1 MKDAS
6 IKKVSAFLGISL
18 DEAEKFIE
26 KSTVSGEITT
36 AFPIDD
42 WIEQRLLPNTI
53 FIDEA
58 GYSQM
63 CIDALKILKTT
74 AATDYGSSRQ
84 RDMGQLWADMT
95 RGYLGE
101 FAVKQ
106 LLKQK
111 YNVDVVLGHEV
122 GTVEEYLPS
131 DIYKVR
137 EGTLERD
144 PKINIGMKAAKLN
157 GVWFDIPGAQFQ
169 KSHAHILVKV
179 GTGRDHLFAFF
190 KSISVFRDKVLKK
203 GTENGFISEVESQE
217 IWDLLPTFTKI
228 PAYVVGFAEV
238 NKNYQPLSYG
248 GKKGRTN
255 YNITSWNGPISPG
268 DVDQV
273 KVAESAAKVKFEGI
287 GEFSHD
293 SGYLFSTGKLIWNE
307 TAWRALAGK
316 I

>member
-1 MKDAS
+1 
-6 IKKVSAFLGISL
+6 VE
-18 DEAEKFIE
+18 EATKFVE
-26 KSTVSGEITT
+26 KSTISGEIHS
-36 AFPIDD
+36 AFSIEE
-42 WIEQRLLPNTI
+42 WVEQRLLPNTI

-106 LLKQK
+106 MLKDK
-111 YNVDVVLGHEV
+111 FNIDIVLGHEV

-131 DIYKVR
+131 DIYKIKAD
-137 EGTLERD
+137 GIERD
-144 PKINIGMKAAKLN
+144 PKVNIGMKAAKLN
-157 GVWFDIPGAQFQ
+157 GIWFDIPGAQFN
-169 KSHAHILVKV
+169 KSYAHILVKV

-190 KSISVFRDKVLKK
+190 KAISVFRDKVLKR
-203 GTENGFISEVESQE
+203 GTDQGFLSQGESEE
-217 IWDLLPTFTKI
+217 IWNLLPTFTKI
-228 PAYVVGFAEV
+228 PAYIVGFAEV
-238 NKNYQPLSYG
+238 EKHYKPLDYG

-268 DVDQV
+268 DVE
-273 KVAESAAKVKFEGI
+273 KIKTRETASKVKFEGI

-293 SGYLFSTGKLIWNE
+293 SGFLFSAGKLIWDKE
-307 TAWRALAGK
+307 SWSRLAEK
-316 I
+316 L

>member
-1 MKDAS
+1 MSAS
-6 IKKVSAFLGISL
+6 AIKKVSDVLSLSL
-18 DEAEKFIE
+18 DEATKFVE
-26 KSTVSGEITT
+26 KSKISGEVSSS
-36 AFPIDD
+36 FGIDD
-42 WIEQRLLPNTI
+42 WVEQRLLPNTV
-53 FIDEA
+53 FIDES

-101 FAVKQ
+101 YAVKKM
-106 LLKQK
+106 LKDK
-111 YNVDVVLGHEV
+111 FSLDIVLGHEV
-122 GTVEEYLPS
+122 GTVDEYLPS

-137 EGTLERD
+137 EGDVARD
-144 PKINIGMKAAKLN
+144 PNINIGMKAAKLN
-157 GVWFDIPGAQFQ
+157 GIWFDIPGAQFQ

-190 KSISVFRDKVLKK
+190 KAISVFRDKVLKK
-203 GTENGFISEVESQE
+203 GTDLGFISECESRE
-217 IWDLLPTFTKI
+217 IWDLLPTFTNI

-238 NKNYQPLSYG
+238 KKDYKPLDYG

-255 YNITSWNGPISPG
+255 YNITSWNGPISAG
-268 DVDQV
+268 DVDTIRLN
-273 KVAESAAKVKFEGI
+273 ESAKKVKFEGI

-293 SGYLFSTGKLIWNE
+293 SGYLFSSGKLIWDE
-307 TAWRALAGK
+307 ESWRKLANK